1 MLKLLIAVDGSA
13 HCLRAIEAVA
23 RLAQQTIE
31 LQAVLLNVREG
42 PAYYGELPPFDHESI
57 EQAQRQRQEA
67 VLHTALAHPRSCGLQ
82 PVTAQARQGMV
93 AAEIVRVSHE
103 HAVDQ
108 IAMGSHGRGPLGTLL
123 LGSVAQ
129 RVLHLADVPVL
140 LVKQG
145 PRARVW
151 GT

>member
-13 HCLRAIEAVA
+13 YALRAIEAVA

-31 LQAVLLNVREG
+31 LQAVLLNMREG

-57 EQAQRQRQEA
+57 EQAQRQQQEA
-67 VLHTALAHPRSCGLQ
+67 VLHAALAHARSCGLQ
-82 PVTAQARQGMV
+82 RVSAQAMQGMA
-93 AAEIVRVSHE
+93 AAEIVRASRE

-108 IAMGSHGRGPLGTLL
+108 ICMGTHGRGPFGTLF

-129 RVLHLADVPVL
+129 RVLHLAEVPVL
-140 LVKQG
+140 LVK
-145 PRARVW
+145 
-151 GT
+151 

>member
-1 MLKLLIAVDGSA
+1 MLKLLVAVDGSA

-57 EQAQRQRQEA
+57 EQAQRQQQEA
-67 VLHTALAHPRSCGLQ
+67 VLHAALAHARSCGLQ
-82 PVTAQARQGMV
+82 RVSAQAVQGMA
-93 AAEIVRVSHE
+93 AAEIVRVSHQE
-103 HAVDQ
+103 AVDQ
-108 IAMGSHGRGPLGTLL
+108 IAMGTHGRGPLGTVF

-129 RVLHLADVPVL
+129 RVLHLADLPVL
-140 LVKQG
+140 LVK
-145 PRARVW
+145 
-151 GT
+151 